1 MQAQKVTSSL
11 IEKGT
16 KKKEETFLFF
26 LKLCLK
32 VTGAGQ
38 TGGRGSL
45 RAGEPMSPMGESR
58 KIVQKW

>member
-11 IEKGT
+11 IEEG
-16 KKKEETFLFF
+16 KKQEETFLFF